1 MTPATIPPALA
12 LLRPPALA
20 ALAAD
25 ARQPVTAANA
35 AEAAAVL
42 ARYERTPERV
52 AAWAVA
58 RAETAA
64 NA

>member
-1 MTPATIPPALA
+1 MTPATIPPVLA

-42 ARYERTPERV
+42 ARYVTRGGR
-52 AAWAVA
+52 WAGVVLPRGEVGA
-58 RAETAA
+58 
-64 NA
+64 